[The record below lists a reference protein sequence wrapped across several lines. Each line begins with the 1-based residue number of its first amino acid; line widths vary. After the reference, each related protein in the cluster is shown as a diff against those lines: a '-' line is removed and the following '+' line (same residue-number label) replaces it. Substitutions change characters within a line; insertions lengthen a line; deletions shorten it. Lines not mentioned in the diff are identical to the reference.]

1 MSDQA
6 ELIYKSISQERDIV
20 NQTTQKTDS
29 IKTILSGS
37 IEATTQTQQHISS
50 ANSELTTAKEALVH
64 LVSKVDDYMEVETEL
79 SHQLSNLKNDASN
92 VKDVLDIIK
101 DIADQTNLLALNAA
115 IEAARAGEH
124 GRGFAV
130 VADEVRKLAER
141 TQKSLMQIEISIG
154 TIVQSINDVSDSM
167 GSNAANLSILTD
179 ISSDVENKI
188 NMTSDA
194 MNYSLEV
201 ADKSF
206 EDMAEIVKN
215 IEWIIERINK
225 IDEYSQQN
233 EKSVNMID
241 GESTKLLEVANSL
254 KSRID
259 EFRS

>member
-1 MSDQA
+1 
-6 ELIYKSISQERDIV
+6 
-20 NQTTQKTDS
+20 
-29 IKTILSGS
+29 
-37 IEATTQTQQHISS
+37 
-50 ANSELTTAKEALVH
+50 
-64 LVSKVDDYMEVETEL
+64 
-79 SHQLSNLKNDASN
+79 
-92 VKDVLDIIK
+92 
-101 DIADQTNLLALNAA
+101 
-115 IEAARAGEH
+115 
-124 GRGFAV
+124 
-130 VADEVRKLAER
+130 
-141 TQKSLMQIEISIG
+141 MQIEISIG

-167 GSNAANLSILTD
+167 GNNAANLSILTD